1 MNHDIPIGIL
11 STGIYLPEGRMS
23 AAEIAEATGGRWT
36 EAAVRDK
43 LGILEKC
50 VPGPEDGTQAMGARA
65 AREAIRRAGIDPG
78 EIDLVLCIGE
88 EWKEYP
94 LTTSGIYIQEQVG
107 ARNAWALDLQQRC
120 GTTVAA
126 LKIAADMMR
135 ADREIRTVLIAGGYR
150 NGDFID
156 FRDPAV
162 SFMYNLAAGA
172 GALILRRGHE
182 RLNLLG
188 SHLITDG
195 SLARDV
201 GVEFGGTEKPISAD
215 SLDQA
220 YRSLRVFDEAHM
232 KERLNEVSLPN
243 WETCIR
249 RAFEKA
255 GLPGGKPD
263 FLAALHFK
271 RSAFEAMVQAQ
282 GLTMDRTIYLEE
294 YGHIGQVDQILILH
308 LALERGLL
316 RPGDLLCMVAAGIG
330 YAWGANVI
338 RC

>member
-1 MNHDIPIGIL
+1 MNHDAPIGIL
-11 STGIYLPEGRMS
+11 STGIYLPEGRIS
-23 AAEIAEATGGRWT
+23 AADIARATGGRWS
-36 EAAVRDK
+36 EDAVRDK
-43 LGILEKC
+43 LGIVQKC

-65 AREAIRRAGIDPG
+65 AREAIRRAGIDAG

-94 LTTSGIYIQEQVG
+94 LTTSGIYIQEAVG
-107 ARNAWALDLQQRC
+107 ARNAWAIDLQQRC
-120 GTTVAA
+120 GSTVAA

-135 ADREIRTVLIAGGYR
+135 ADPEIRTVLIAGGYR

-172 GALILRRGHE
+172 GALILRRGHG

-201 GVEFGGTEKPISAD
+201 GVEFGGTEKPINAEN
-215 SLDQA
+215 LDQA
-220 YRSLRVFDEAHM
+220 YRCLRVFDEAHM

-243 WETCIR
+243 WEACIR
-249 RAFEKA
+249 QAFEKA

-271 RSAFEAMVQAQ
+271 RSAFEAMVLAQ
-282 GLTMDRTIYLEE
+282 GLSMDRTIYLEE

-338 RC
+338 SC